1 VLARGLLPSDPQRRL
16 KQSRGAGP
24 VVRQPRRQSL
34 ESPEIANIRA
44 HPRAAPA
51 RQEGSMFR
59 LSVVDHVRLN
69 FDRTSQNYTVH
80 ARAAERLSALTAKV
94 RIGVLVLI
102 GIATAAA
109 TISLID
115 PRRTFQIVAAI
126 AAGLAFGAYALYVAI
141 GVEGRVSAHRS
152 CAHRLWLV
160 CDRYRSLL
168 AEIEDGLLD
177 RATILQRRDELS
189 AQVHAAYDQGFSLDQ
204 NAYEGMRHSADDRA
218 RDAETQDEAREVLP
232 PSLHSE
238 DSGRHG
244 ENPPVPH

>member
-1 VLARGLLPSDPQRRL
+1 
-16 KQSRGAGP
+16 
-24 VVRQPRRQSL
+24 
-34 ESPEIANIRA
+34 
-44 HPRAAPA
+44 
-51 RQEGSMFR
+51 MFR

-168 AEIEDGLLD
+168 AEIQDGLLD

-204 NAYEGMRHSADDRA
+204 NAYEGMRHAADDGA
-218 RDAETQDEAREVLP
+218 RDAEMQNEAREVLP

-238 DSGRHG
+238 DSERHR